1 MYTRILTE
9 SIVEKLFSGEIIMII
24 GARQVGKTTLLENF
38 LSDKEYESI
47 KFNGDFLD
55 DRELLNSQDKERLL
69 MIIGDKRYIIIDE
82 AQKAKNI
89 GNTLKI
95 LVDHFKNT
103 KQIIVTGSSSIHLLD
118 NTSEALTGRK
128 IVYHMYPI
136 SFEEISKTY
145 SIQKAEKQIEDLLIF
160 GSYPKV
166 LLENSH
172 IGKKEKLTEL
182 TTSSLYKDILEFQ
195 NIKNSD
201 VLTKLLKALA
211 LQIWWEVS
219 YQELGK
225 IVSIDAKTVEKY
237 IDLLEKSFIIFRLP
251 PYFTNK
257 RKELNKMNKIYFYDL
272 GIRNTLINNFN
283 FLDQRDDKWALR
295 ENFVILERM
304 KRRKY
309 HKNTAYQYFR
319 KEYNG
324 KEIDLIEED
333 NWMIRAYE
341 CKLSKESKIPKIFES
356 EYNNIELYTTI
367 NRHTITKFLLQ

>member
-1 MYTRILTE
+1 
-9 SIVEKLFSGEIIMII
+9 MII

>member
-1 MYTRILTE
+1 MYARILSE
-9 SIVEKLFSGEIIMII
+9 SIKENIFSWEIIMII
-24 GARQVGKTTLLENF
+24 WARQVGKTTLLDSF
-38 LSDKEYESI
+38 LYDKEHESI

-55 DRELLNSQDKERLL
+55 DRELLNSQNKEKLL
-69 MIIGDKRYIIIDE
+69 MIIGDKKYIIIDE

-95 LVDHFKNT
+95 LVDQFKDT

-145 SIQKAEKQIEDLLIF
+145 SIQKAEKQIEELLIF

-166 LLENSH
+166 LLADSH
-172 IGKKEKLTEL
+172 LGKKEKLAEL

-237 IDLLEKSFIIFRLP
+237 INLLEKSFIIFRLP
-251 PYFTNK
+251 PYFKNK

-324 KEIDLIEED
+324 KEIDLLEED
-333 NWMIRAYE
+333 NWMISAYE
-341 CKLSKESKIPKIFES
+341 CKLRKESKIPKSFEN
-356 EYNNIELYTTI
+356 EYKNIECYTTI
-367 NRHTITKFLLQ
+367 NKQTITNFLLQ

>member
-211 LQIWWEVS
+211 LQIGGEVS

-283 FLDQRDDKWALR
+283 FLDQRDDKGALR

-333 NWMIRAYE
+333 NGMIRAYE